1 MSDLEDFHHLT
12 QSIST
17 AMENIANAVPQWREA
32 LGALAD
38 QTPGAMRY
46 HGVAGS
52 SGTAWNQVAADLE
65 LDRLEGAR
73 LRLVEVLR
81 DPMDRLPG
89 PPAPGA

>member
-1 MSDLEDFHHLT
+1 MSDIEEFHCLT

-17 AMENIANAVPQWREA
+17 AMENIAQAVPQWREA

-38 QTPGAMRY
+38 LTPGAMRY
-46 HGVAGS
+46 QGAEGS
-52 SGTAWNQVAADLE
+52 SGTAWDQVAADLE
-65 LDRLEGAR
+65 LDRLEAAR
-73 LRLVEVLR
+73 LRLFEVLR